1 MPAQLARAQLEARAM
16 AEPDLAIALRY
27 EPGGDDAPRVTAKGR
42 GAIAA
47 QIVAVARDHRVAVRR
62 DGSLA
67 QLLGSL
73 QIDSPIP
80 VAAFAA
86 VAEILAHLYRVD
98 QQLARRHGR
107 APQP

>member
-1 MPAQLARAQLEARAM
+1 M

-27 EPGGDDAPRVTAKGR
+27 EPEGDEAPRVTAKGR
-42 GAIAA
+42 AAIAA
-47 QIVAVARDHRVAVRR
+47 QIVAVARAHGVAVHR
-62 DGSLA
+62 DHSLA
-67 QLLGSL
+67 ELLSNL
-73 QIDSPIP
+73 EINSPIP

-107 APQP
+107 AAQP

>member
-1 MPAQLARAQLEARAM
+1 MREAQLEARAM
-16 AEPDLAIALRY
+16 ADPDLAIVLRY
-27 EPGGDDAPRVTAKGR
+27 EPGDDDAPRVTAKGR

-47 QIVAVARDHRVAVRR
+47 QIVAVARDHGVAVRR
-62 DGSLA
+62 DHSLA
-67 QLLGSL
+67 QLLDGL
-73 QIDSPIP
+73 EIDSPIP

-107 APQP
+107 TAQP

>member
-1 MPAQLARAQLEARAM
+1 M

-27 EPGGDDAPRVTAKGR
+27 EPEGDEAPRVTAKGR

-47 QIVAVARDHRVAVRR
+47 QIVAVARDHGVAVRS
-62 DGSLA
+62 DHGLA
-67 QLLGSL
+67 QLLSSL
-73 QIDSPIP
+73 EIDSPIP

-98 QQLARRHGR
+98 QQLAGRHGR
-107 APQP
+107 ATQP